1 MSEFSGFLTPIRW
14 THSGAGWHWNRQDS
28 SRDRRQKSPRAT
40 PTGRDLVRPAATDR
54 VAGPRNHCGRS
65 VPCNQRG
72 ELRHR
77 QGRSRIFGLL
87 LWLLA
92 LAGGCGPQ
100 AADPPPS
107 PANNPQNP
115 VKRGPKPAS
124 QPAVPQ
130 IHTAARF
137 QDRTSDSGVDFRYSN
152 GEDSEHFTI
161 VESLGGGAALL
172 DFDGD
177 SHLDLFL
184 PGGGVF
190 EGQQLQ
196 GVDSGLY
203 RNLGASPSW
212 RFRNVAVAAG
222 VAEAPY
228 YSHGAAVGD
237 YDNDGMPDVLV
248 TGYGGLTLFHN
259 MGDGTFVELSQPAG
273 LHDDLWSSSAA
284 WGDVDGDGQLDLY
297 VVHYVDWSFENH
309 PFCKGPQAG
318 LREICPPRQ
327 FQPLPDTL
335 YLNNGDGTFRD
346 ATQTAGLSAEGKG
359 LGVVIADLD
368 LDGQPDIYVANDTVP
383 NNLYRNLGQGRFED
397 IGLVSGTSRGDT
409 GVPDGSMG
417 VEVGDF
423 NNDGRPDI
431 FVANYER
438 ESFALYRNDGG
449 ANFTHVSQRTGITA
463 LGGLY
468 VGWGTALFDFDAD
481 GDEDVFISNG
491 HVIRYPQGSTLA
503 QKPILLENQDGQR
516 FVNVATAA
524 GPFFQQDHMGRG
536 VAVGDIDN
544 DGDCDL
550 VVVRSNATACLLS
563 NETQTQNGWVAVRL
577 VGTTGIRDP
586 TGAVLFL
593 ETTSGRQMRMVK
605 GGTSYASTRD
615 PRVFFG
621 LGDSHIQRLEIR
633 WPGGQTQIVTDL
645 ARNQLH
651 TIIEPSTTAANQRP
665 PTQNPPTPN

>member
-1 MSEFSGFLTPIRW
+1 MPLDRRNSHR
-14 THSGAGWHWNRQDS
+14 DS
-28 SRDRRQKSPRAT
+28 RQKSPRAT
-40 PTGRDLVRPAATDR
+40 RFGRDMARPSADDR
-54 VAGPRNHCGRS
+54 VPGTGDPSVISRFRNH
-65 VPCNQRG
+65 RG
-72 ELRHR
+72 ERGNGH
-77 QGRSRIFGLL
+77 GRAGIPRLL
-87 LWLLA
+87 LLSLA
-92 LAGGCGPQ
+92 LGCGPK
-100 AADPPPS
+100 ASETPPQTPNVPRIPTTS
-107 PANNPQNP
+107 AQNP
-115 VKRGPKPAS
+115 TS
-124 QPAVPQ
+124 QPAAPQ
-130 IHTAARF
+130 ITTAARF
-137 QDRTSDSGVDFRYSN
+137 RDRTSDSGVDFRYSN

-190 EGQQLQ
+190 EGQQLR
-196 GVDSGLY
+196 GVSSGLY
-203 RNLGASPSW
+203 QNIGAGQSW
-212 RFRNVAVAAG
+212 RFRNVAALAG
-222 VAEAPY
+222 VAQAPY

-259 MGDGTFVELSQPAG
+259 MGDGTFVERSQPAG
-273 LHDDLWSSSAA
+273 LTDNLWSSSAA
-284 WGDVDGDGQLDLY
+284 WGDVNGDGQLDLY
-297 VVHYVDWSFENH
+297 VVHYVDWSWENH
-309 PFCKGPQAG
+309 PFCNGPQPG

-327 FQPLPDTL
+327 FQALPDTL
-335 YLNNGDGTFRD
+335 YLNNGDSTFRD
-346 ATQTAGLSAEGKG
+346 ASQTAGLSAEGKG

-491 HVIRYPQGSTLA
+491 HVIRYPQGSTLT

-516 FVNVATAA
+516 FVNVASGA
-524 GPFFQQDHMGRG
+524 GTFFQQEHMGRG

-563 NETQTQNGWVAVRL
+563 NETQTENGWVGVRL

-586 TGAVLFL
+586 TGAVVFL
-593 ETTSGRQMRMVK
+593 ETTSGRQMRLVK

-615 PRVFFG
+615 PRMFFG
-621 LGDSHIQRLEIR
+621 LGDSQIRQLEIR
-633 WPGGQTQIVTDL
+633 WPGGQTQILTDL
-645 ARNQLH
+645 AANQLH
-651 TIIEPSTTAANQRP
+651 TIIEPPAAVTNQQP
-665 PTQNPPTPN
+665 PARNSSTPN